1 MENDPFGFAGKTFDE
16 NLEIKEYVDAGGMAI
31 VYRAWHK
38 GLEKDVALKILKPEH
53 THKHPELAEKF
64 RKEGAIT
71 HSLQDNPHI
80 VRVIDAK
87 TIRAKDLFGGMEH
100 ACLVMEWLE
109 GRTLREEI
117 ESRGVLSQ
125 ERIVKLFEQL
135 CKGVA
140 YAHNNNIIH
149 LDLKPGNV
157 MLVKKNET
165 EEMVK
170 ILDFGLAKIL
180 TPDTLYLTSL
190 ILTPEYSAPE
200 QLEQH
205 KVGVWSDIY
214 SLGVILYQMFTGSV
228 PFDGD
233 SVIDIINKVVN
244 DQPPLPSKSNPAI
257 TISPAV
263 EAVILKALEKKPEHR
278 YQTASEFAEALKK
291 AIVIK
296 PGRVSLRCY
305 EKSDLSGIAGANVYL
320 NAEKAGE
327 SDEQGE
333 LLLDNLQPGEYA
345 MRVEHADYQYW
356 SEKVRVNSDGVMSI
370 TAGLERKPIGSLLLV
385 CRETR
390 TDAVVAEA
398 VVSLDGDQIGKTNE
412 SGSFL
417 LKTIQTGKH
426 RVSINHPDYPRL
438 DLRVEIESGGLST
451 QNVSL
456 EPKRS
461 SPASVVARIG
471 VGVAF
476 ATLVGLISWYVI
488 RATIPPA
495 PIQSSTTL
503 NSFAT
508 QASPVEVTK
517 DIRTKAAK
525 TNPRKSKPAPDIPAF
540 ASSANPDLL
549 KAAIETGE
557 RLAKSGRYQEALN
570 AFKKAL
576 KFKPGDSLI
585 MNDLAIVS
593 ADLGD
598 LSLRRSEFGIAEQAY
613 KIALQAWNKDA
624 KIHSKLGDAQSSLR
638 QYDRAIKQYTD
649 AINLGMNT
657 VDIYCRLGNAYYR
670 TGKYN
675 DARLV
680 YLIAVQIDEQYKQAY
695 IGLGRAY
702 LKLNQKDAARKIQ
715 QKLQSLD
722 RELAKE
728 LFEEIENYKK
738 GRPVRT
744 AL

>member
-109 GRTLREEI
+109 GRTLRDEI
-117 ESRGVLSQ
+117 ESKGSLSQ

-149 LDLKPGNV
+149 LDLKPGNI
-157 MLVKKNET
+157 MLVKKNEA

-200 QLEQH
+200 QLEQR
-205 KVGVWSDIY
+205 KVGVRSDIY
-214 SLGVILYQMFTGSV
+214 SLGVILYQMFTGNV

-244 DQPPLPSKSNPAI
+244 DPPPLPSKSNPAI

-278 YQTASEFAEALKK
+278 YQTVMEFAEVLKK
-291 AIVIK
+291 VIATK
-296 PGRVSLRCY
+296 PGRLSLRCH
-305 EKSDLSGIAGANVYL
+305 EKDAVNIISGASVYL

-327 SDEQGE
+327 TDALGE
-333 LLLDNLQPGEYA
+333 LLLDDLQPDEYA
-345 MRVEHADYQYW
+345 VRVEHIDYQYR
-356 SEKVRVNSDGVMSI
+356 SDKVRINPDGATSI
-370 TAGLERKPIGSLLLV
+370 TVGMERKPLGSLLLV
-385 CRETR
+385 CRESS
-390 TDAVVAEA
+390 TDAIVPEA
-398 VVSLDGDQIGKTNE
+398 VISLDGAQIGKTNE
-412 SGSFL
+412 SGNFL
-417 LKTIQTGKH
+417 LKTILAGKH

-438 DLRVEIESGGLST
+438 DLRVEIESGGLNT
-451 QNVSL
+451 QNVL
-456 EPKRS
+456 LQPKRS
-461 SPASVVARIG
+461 SQVGAVAGIG
-471 VGVAF
+471 AGVAF
-476 ATLVGLISWYVI
+476 VVLAGLISWYVI

-495 PIQSSTTL
+495 PTLSSATL
-503 NSFAT
+503 NSSP
-508 QASPVEVTK
+508 QASPVTVTK
-517 DIRTKAAK
+517 DIRSIAAK
-525 TNPRKSKPAPDIPAF
+525 TDSRKSKPAPDIQTS
-540 ASSANPDLL
+540 ASSINPDSM
-549 KAAIETGE
+549 KAFIESGE
-557 RLAKSGRYQEALN
+557 RLAKAGRYQAALN

-576 KFKPGDSLI
+576 KFKPGDSLT
-585 MNDLAIVS
+585 MNDLAIVTT
-593 ADLGD
+593 DLGD
-598 LSLRRSEFGIAEQAY
+598 LSLRRNEFAIAEEAY
-613 KIALQAWNKDA
+613 KIALQAWNNDA
-624 KIHSKLGDAQSSLR
+624 KIHSKLGDAQSSLK
-638 QYDRAIKQYTD
+638 QYNRAIKQYTD

-657 VDIYCRLGNAYYR
+657 VDIYCRLGDAYYR

-680 YLIAVQIDEQYKQAY
+680 YLIAIEIDERYKQAY
-695 IGLGRAY
+695 TGLGRTY

-738 GRPVRT
+738 GRPARA